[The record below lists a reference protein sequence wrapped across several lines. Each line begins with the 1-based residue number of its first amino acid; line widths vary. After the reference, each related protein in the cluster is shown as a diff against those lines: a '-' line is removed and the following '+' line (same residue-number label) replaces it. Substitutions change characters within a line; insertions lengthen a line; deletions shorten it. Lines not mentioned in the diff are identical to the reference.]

1 MKAQIPWLRV
11 LVEGVV
17 IVVSILLAFG
27 LQAWPLTVSWHISSQ
42 GGCHASNPLP
52 MPEVMQGQSLA
63 PLLLGEEAWD
73 ARPVMVVCRSDKE
86 IER

>member
-1 MKAQIPWLRV
+1 MLDV
-11 LVEGVV
+11 LPT
-17 IVVSILLAFG
+17 ILDL
-27 LQAWPLTVSWHISSQ
+27 VD
-42 GGCHASNPLP
+42 LP

-63 PLLLGEEAWD
+63 PPLLGEEAWD